1 MKNIN
6 LVDKTN
12 HHSNTE
18 HRNSESANLELAS
31 LKQAAAPKQSHD
43 SESIT
48 SSINPMTK
56 AAVPTAPVN
65 PDKLINTNSND
76 NETVIS
82 FEEYVAQ
89 KQASIAHY
97 PQAKLNQQQG
107 VRFINSKFPTINL
120 FDDVAEPEEFEA
132 LYAIQSITNL
142 RCKNDNGTLTNLPK
156 DKVPKDIVGS
166 HYACAPFT
174 HINPDGSRFS
184 GGSFGVLYLADCAQT
199 AMAEVCFHQLKQWQN
214 IEGLHFDSVVL
225 RQLDVTFSADLVD
238 ITQDTSSPLYD
249 GENYAAAQALGFT
262 VHHLGQEGIQF
273 ESVRRKG
280 HTCWAL
286 MSPKRIE
293 KIEQSNHF
301 ELIFDGKKI
310 SHVRLISNFEH

>member
-1 MKNIN
+1 MIN
-6 LVDKTN
+6 
-12 HHSNTE
+12 
-18 HRNSESANLELAS
+18 
-31 LKQAAAPKQSHD
+31 
-43 SESIT
+43 
-48 SSINPMTK
+48 
-56 AAVPTAPVN
+56 AAVPTMPVN

-76 NETVIS
+76 NEIVIS

-89 KQASIAHY
+89 KEASIAHY
-97 PQAKLNQQQG
+97 HRVELNQQQG
-107 VRFINSKFPTINL
+107 VRLINSKFPTIDL
-120 FDDVAEPEEFEA
+120 FDDVAKPEEFEA

-156 DKVPKDIVGS
+156 DKIPDGIPGC

-184 GGSFGVLYLADCAQT
+184 SGDFGVMYIADCAET

-225 RQLDVTFSADLVD
+225 RQLDVTFSADLID
-238 ITQDTSSPLYD
+238 ITQQTDSSLYD
-249 GENYAAAQALGFT
+249 PDNYLAAQSLGFT
-262 VHHLGQEGIQF
+262 LHHLGQEGLQF
-273 ESVRRKG
+273 QSVRRKG

-286 MSPKRIE
+286 MTPKRI
-293 KIEQSNHF
+293 KKVIQSNHY
-301 ELIFDGKKI
+301 ELIFDGNRI